1 MRFSDK
7 LVSDKPDVT
16 VSIYCM
22 AYTVVHNTTETVKVL
37 HTVLTVRKQSLMPN
51 CK

>member
-16 VSIYCM
+16 VCIYCM
-22 AYTVVHNTTETVKVL
+22 AYTVVHNTTGNSSILSWCATAAIK
-37 HTVLTVRKQSLMPN
+37 
-51 CK
+51 C